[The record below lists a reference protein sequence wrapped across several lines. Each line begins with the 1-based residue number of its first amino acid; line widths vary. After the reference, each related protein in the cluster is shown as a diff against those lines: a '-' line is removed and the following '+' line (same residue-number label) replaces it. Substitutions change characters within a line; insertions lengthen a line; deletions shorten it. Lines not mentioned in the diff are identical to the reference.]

1 MKNTVLEIV
10 LTIIPLIVTAITILL
25 WYLKGYDEK
34 LKTKGYLYHPPKGL
48 NTLEI
53 GYIYKG
59 EVKEKDVNSL
69 LLYLA
74 SKKYLKIVE
83 IKNSFSIIKL
93 KDYNG
98 NNKNLK
104 TFFDHL
110 FSGKDEVVEDE
121 LYDIFYKTTDK
132 IRHNI
137 NKDVN
142 TNYFFNNRLVVTI
155 IDVLAVLSMFCVVA
169 INYLE
174 HAGSDINFWLVSI
187 FMLFY
192 ILTCMPFKTMNSIT
206 KFINRIF
213 ILVSFF
219 FILVV
224 GFDITKPAYLLNNFL
239 YLLLIAVCNTFV
251 LFMPKRNIVGNKI
264 LGQIKR
270 FRNSIK
276 YIDENK
282 LKDLLKEDKD
292 YVANIFPYAYTLG
305 VTRNLIK
312 TAEDINVKKPK
323 YLDQLDENAT
333 IRDNYKFLKKVTGN
347 LDRRYGDDYY

>member
-1 MKNTVLEIV
+1 MKKEVLEII
-10 LTIIPLIVTAITILL
+10 LTIIPLISVAITILL

-48 NTLEI
+48 NSLEV

-59 EVKEKDVNSL
+59 EVKEKDINSL

-98 NNKNLK
+98 KDKDLK
-104 TFFDHL
+104 EFFDNL
-110 FSGKDEVVEDE
+110 FNGKNEVVEDE
-121 LYDIFYKTTDK
+121 LYDTFYKTTDNIRYRINEK
-132 IRHNI
+132 I
-137 NKDVN
+137 N
-142 TNYFFNNRLVVTI
+142 TTYFLNNRLAVTI
-155 IDVLAVLSMFCVVA
+155 IDILAVLSLFCVVA
-169 INYLE
+169 INYIE
-174 HAGSDINFWLVSI
+174 HANNDVNFWLVSI

-192 ILTCMPFKTMNSIT
+192 ILTYMPFKSMNNIT
-206 KFINRIF
+206 KFVNRIF

-224 GFDITKPAYLLNNFL
+224 GFDIVMPAFLLNNFL
-239 YLLLIAVCNTFV
+239 YLLLIALINIVV
-251 LFMPKRNIVGNKI
+251 LFMPKRNENGTKI

-276 YIDENK
+276 YIEKDK
-282 LKDLLKEDKD
+282 LRELIKEDKD

-305 VTRNLIK
+305 VTRSLIK
-312 TAEDINVKKPK
+312 ASEELETGKPK
-323 YLDQLDENAT
+323 YLELLDKET
-333 IRDNYKFLKKVTGN
+333 SIRDSYKYLKKVTGN

>member
-1 MKNTVLEIV
+1 MKNTIFEII
-10 LTIIPLIVTAITILL
+10 LTIIPLIVTAITILI

-48 NTLEI
+48 NTLEV

-59 EVKEKDVNSL
+59 EVKEKDINSL

-83 IKNSFSIIKL
+83 IKDSFSIIKL
-93 KDYNG
+93 KDYKG

-104 TFFDHL
+104 LFFDNL
-110 FSGKDEVVEDE
+110 FNGKTEIVEDE
-121 LYDIFYKTTDK
+121 LYDSFYKTTDY

-137 NKDVN
+137 NKKIN
-142 TNYFFNNRLVVTI
+142 TTYFFNNRFYMNV
-155 IDVLAVLSMFCVVA
+155 IDILTVLSMFCIVT

-174 HAGSDINFWLVSI
+174 HAGQDINFWLVSI

-206 KFINRIF
+206 KFVNRIF

-224 GFDITKPAYLLNNFL
+224 GFDITKPAFLLNNFL
-239 YLLLIAVCNTFV
+239 YLLLIAVCNTVV
-251 LFMPKRNIVGNKI
+251 LFMPKRNLEGNKI

-276 YIDENK
+276 YIDESK
-282 LKDLLKEDKD
+282 LKDLIKEDKD
-292 YVANIFPYAYTLG
+292 YVADIFPYAYTLG

-312 TAEDINVKKPK
+312 VAEDIEASKPK
-323 YLDQLDENAT
+323 YLEQINKDVTL
-333 IRDNYKFLKKVTGN
+333 RDNYKFLKKVTGN

>member
-1 MKNTVLEIV
+1 MKKIILEII
-10 LTIIPLIVTAITILL
+10 LTIIPLIATAVTILL

-48 NTLEI
+48 STLEV

-69 LLYLA
+69 LLYFA

-98 NNKNLK
+98 NNRYLKVFFNNL
-104 TFFDHL
+104 FN
-110 FSGKDEVVEDE
+110 GKKEVVEDE
-121 LYDIFYKTTDK
+121 LYDNFYRTTDD
-132 IRHNI
+132 IRKTI
-137 NKDVN
+137 NKNVD
-142 TNYFFNNRLVVTI
+142 TNYFYNNRLTITI
-155 IDVLAVLSMFCVVA
+155 IDILSVLCIFCVVA
-169 INYLE
+169 INYSE
-174 HAGSDINFWLVSI
+174 HVGNNINFWLVSI

-192 ILTCMPFKTMNSIT
+192 ILTYMPFKSMNNIT
-206 KFINRIF
+206 KFMSRLF
-213 ILVSFF
+213 IIISFF

-224 GFDITKPAYLLNNFL
+224 GFDITKPSILVNNFL
-239 YLLLIAVCNTFV
+239 YLLLITIIDIVV
-251 LFMPKRNIVGNKI
+251 LFMPKRNEEGTVI

-276 YIDENK
+276 YIDNEK
-282 LKDLLKEDKD
+282 LKELVKKEKD
-292 YVANIFPYAYTLG
+292 YVANIFPYAYVLG
-305 VTRNLIK
+305 ATRNLIK
-312 TAEDINVKKPK
+312 ASEELNISKPK
-323 YLDQLDENAT
+323 YIELLDNKS
-333 IRDNYKFLKKVTGN
+333 IRDNYRFIKKVTGN